1 MRKMPLHLLLMTCLA
16 ANAVS
21 AKTVK
26 VTSLPTL
33 EVAIADSS
41 PGTEIILAN
50 GVYTSTNI
58 IRIART
64 GTAAEPITLSAE
76 TLGGV
81 EITGTQGFHIEAP
94 AAYIVIKGFKF
105 THEVGGEEIA
115 AGANHC
121 RYTRCTFQLPGRG
134 HYLLVN
140 GDDAEIDHNTFQNKF
155 TEGQMLVVYGP
166 GTNEMAQRTWIHHN
180 CFTNFPNAHV
190 NNCSSIQIGLS
201 GRSMASSHALVESN
215 LFLRCRGENENICNK
230 CCEST
235 YRYNTFGEGCSEL
248 SLRHGNFNIV
258 YGNFFLGSEGVR
270 IFGKDD
276 KIYSNYFEKC
286 VRAIHIGNGD
296 ALIPPDK
303 LTGHD
308 RPDRTLIVFNTL
320 IDNKNSL
327 MMAGR
332 NHGLGARDFT
342 FANNIIETS
351 GKAVNIEG
359 PITNAI
365 WLGNIIW
372 GCTNGVGN
380 IPEIGYKLIDPLLA
394 RDGDGEMHLQ
404 KESPA
409 IAAAAESYPFVTVDI
424 SGKIRGGK
432 LDIGADQFG
441 NGKVI
446 NRILTMADVGPEAL

>member
-1 MRKMPLHLLLMTCLA
+1 MQKSPLLLLLMICLA

-21 AKTVK
+21 AKTIK
-26 VTSLPTL
+26 VASLSAL
-33 EVAIADSS
+33 ETAIASSS
-41 PGTEIILAN
+41 PGTEIVLAN
-50 GVYTSTNI
+50 GIYTATNA
-58 IRIART
+58 IRIT
-64 GTAAEPITLSAE
+64 QQGTAAQPITVSAKSI
-76 TLGGV
+76 GGA
-81 EITGTQGFHIEAP
+81 ELTGTEGFHIEAP

-134 HYLLVN
+134 HYLLVS
-140 GDDAEIDHNTFQNKF
+140 GDDAEIDHNTFQNKS

-166 GTNEMAQRTWIHHN
+166 STNEMAQRTWIHHN

-201 GRSMASSHALVESN
+201 GRSMASGHALVESN

-230 CCEST
+230 SCENT
-235 YRYNTFGEGCSEL
+235 YRFNTFGEGCGEL
-248 SLRHGNFNIV
+248 SLRHGNFNVV
-258 YGNFFLGSEGVR
+258 YGNFFLGTEGVR

-276 KIYSNYFEKC
+276 KIFSNYFENCSK
-286 VRAIHIGNGD
+286 AIHIGNGD

-308 RPDRTLIVFNTL
+308 RPDRTLVVFNTL

-332 NHGLGARDFT
+332 KSGLGAKDFT
-342 FANNIIETS
+342 FADNIIVTS
-351 GKAVNIEG
+351 GKAVAIEG
-359 PITNAI
+359 PLTNTLWA
-365 WLGNIIW
+365 GNIIW

-380 IPEIGYKLIDPLLA
+380 IPDSGFKLEDPMLA
-394 RDGDGEMHLQ
+394 RHGNGEMHVQ
-404 KESPA
+404 KGSPV
-409 IAAAAESYPFVTVDI
+409 IGAAVGSYAFVTVDVD
-424 SGKIRGGK
+424 GKMRSGK
-432 LDIGADQFG
+432 LDVGAEQFG
-441 NGKVI
+441 KGKII
-446 NRILTMADVGPEAL
+446 NRILTVADVGPGAP